1 MDPRTAFSLYSQA
14 WDGSIGAEERAQLLA
29 QAWAD
34 EGVLFDPESPDGVFG
49 TDALV
54 RYIEAQH
61 GESPGMVV
69 SEVGEPEL
77 VGDRLRGLWVQ
88 HDGNGIKAYSGVD
101 FVEFGEDGR
110 IKQLTMFFDET
121 PDS

>member
-1 MDPRTAFSLYSQA
+1 MDPRTAFSPYSQA

-34 EGVLFDPESPDGVFG
+34 EGVLFDPESPGGVVG

-77 VGDRLRGLWVQ
+77 VGNRLRRLWIQ
-88 HDGNGIKAYSGVD
+88 HDGNGIKAHSGVD
-101 FVEFGEDGR
+101 FVEFGE
-110 IKQLTMFFDET
+110 T